1 MTKIL
6 SSLAHYR
13 FSHILVS
20 LKQMMLLTIIS
31 LCSSSAVYAT
41 DTLQTETLPKKSPVL
56 DVKVNSV
63 NVELTTVGE
72 ATKQLADAMQALSGS
87 LDTLAKS
94 DVELSPEN
102 QQKLSEM
109 IGSATQLTN
118 SVNGMLET
126 IPTTARELP
135 QVNDSLAGIAL
146 SLESINNDVLE
157 ILAQYP
163 DFVSNTEKLFEV
175 SKDHIPSISLN
186 VLDNVLWKL
195 IITLII
201 VVAIILLLAVGLP
214 VAFIYGVVAKP
225 KKALLEKL
233 EAKK

>member
-1 MTKIL
+1 MKANIL
-6 SSLAHYR
+6 SRRLSTLGLL
-13 FSHILVS
+13 FSMFVS
-20 LKQMMLLTIIS
+20 AS
-31 LCSSSAVYAT
+31 VFAT
-41 DTLQTETLPKKSPVL
+41 EAPSVEATKPAKSPVL
-56 DVKVNSV
+56 DVNVNSV

-72 ATKQLADAMQALSGS
+72 ATKQLAEAMQALSGS
-87 LDTLAKS
+87 LDTLANS

-118 SVNGMLET
+118 SVNTMLET
-126 IPTTARELP
+126 IPNTARELP

-146 SLESINNDVLE
+146 SLESINNDVIE
-157 ILAQYP
+157 MLAQYP
-163 DFVSNTEKLFEV
+163 DFVSNTEKLFDV

-186 VLDNVLWKL
+186 VLDNVMWKL

-201 VVAIILLLAVGLP
+201 VVSIILLLAVGLP

-225 KKALLEKL
+225 KKALLDKL
-233 EAKK
+233 EAKQ

>member
-1 MTKIL
+1 MKTNILFRRLSTLGLLFSMFVSASVFATEAPSVEATKP
-6 SSLAHYR
+6 A
-13 FSHILVS
+13 
-20 LKQMMLLTIIS
+20 
-31 LCSSSAVYAT
+31 
-41 DTLQTETLPKKSPVL
+41 KSPVL
-56 DVKVNSV
+56 DVNVNSV

-72 ATKQLADAMQALSGS
+72 ATKQLAEAMQALSGS

-118 SVNGMLET
+118 SVNTMLET
-126 IPTTARELP
+126 IPNTARELP

-146 SLESINNDVLE
+146 SLESINNDVIE
-157 ILAQYP
+157 MLAQYP
-163 DFVSNTEKLFEV
+163 DFVSNTEKLFDV

-186 VLDNVLWKL
+186 VLDNVMWKL

-201 VVAIILLLAVGLP
+201 VVSIILLLAVGLP
-214 VAFIYGVVAKP
+214 VAFIYGIVAKP
-225 KKALLEKL
+225 KNALLDKL
-233 EAKK
+233 EAKQ

>member
-1 MTKIL
+1 MFVSASVFATEAPSVEATKP
-6 SSLAHYR
+6 A
-13 FSHILVS
+13 
-20 LKQMMLLTIIS
+20 
-31 LCSSSAVYAT
+31 
-41 DTLQTETLPKKSPVL
+41 KSPVL
-56 DVKVNSV
+56 DVNVNSV

-72 ATKQLADAMQALSGS
+72 ATKQLAEAMQALSGS

-118 SVNGMLET
+118 SVNTMLET
-126 IPTTARELP
+126 IPNTARELP

-146 SLESINNDVLE
+146 SLESINNDVIE
-157 ILAQYP
+157 MLAQYP
-163 DFVSNTEKLFEV
+163 DFVSNTEKLFDV

-186 VLDNVLWKL
+186 VLDNVMWKL

-201 VVAIILLLAVGLP
+201 VVSIILLLAVGLP

-225 KKALLEKL
+225 KKALLDKL
-233 EAKK
+233 EAKQ

>member
-1 MTKIL
+1 MMKVNIL
-6 SSLAHYR
+6 SRRLSTLGLL
-13 FSHILVS
+13 FSMFVS
-20 LKQMMLLTIIS
+20 AS
-31 LCSSSAVYAT
+31 VFAT
-41 DTLQTETLPKKSPVL
+41 EAPSVEATKPAKSPVL
-56 DVKVNSV
+56 DVNVNSV
-63 NVELTTVGE
+63 NVELTTVGD
-72 ATKQLADAMQALSGS
+72 ATKQLAEAMQALSGS

-118 SVNGMLET
+118 SVNAMLET
-126 IPTTARELP
+126 IPNTARELP

-146 SLESINNDVLE
+146 SLESINNDVIE
-157 ILAQYP
+157 MLAQYP
-163 DFVSNTEKLFEV
+163 DFVSNTEKLFDV

-186 VLDNVLWKL
+186 VLDNVMWKL

-201 VVAIILLLAVGLP
+201 VVSIILLLAVGLP

-225 KKALLEKL
+225 KKALLDKL
-233 EAKK
+233 EAKQ

>member
-1 MTKIL
+1 MFVSASVFATEAPSLEATKP
-6 SSLAHYR
+6 A
-13 FSHILVS
+13 
-20 LKQMMLLTIIS
+20 
-31 LCSSSAVYAT
+31 
-41 DTLQTETLPKKSPVL
+41 KSPVL
-56 DVKVNSV
+56 DVNVNSV

-72 ATKQLADAMQALSGS
+72 ATKQLAEAMQALSGS

-118 SVNGMLET
+118 SVNTMLET
-126 IPTTARELP
+126 IPNTARELP

-146 SLESINNDVLE
+146 SLESINNDVIE
-157 ILAQYP
+157 MLAQYP
-163 DFVSNTEKLFEV
+163 DFVSNTEKLFDV

-186 VLDNVLWKL
+186 VLDNVMWKL

-201 VVAIILLLAVGLP
+201 VVSIILLLVVGLP

-225 KKALLEKL
+225 KKALLDKL
-233 EAKK
+233 EAKQ

>member
-1 MTKIL
+1 MKANTLSRRLSTLGLLFSMFVSASVFATEAPSVEATKP
-6 SSLAHYR
+6 A
-13 FSHILVS
+13 
-20 LKQMMLLTIIS
+20 
-31 LCSSSAVYAT
+31 
-41 DTLQTETLPKKSPVL
+41 KSPVL

-72 ATKQLADAMQALSGS
+72 ATKQLAEAMQALSGS

-118 SVNGMLET
+118 SVNTMLET
-126 IPTTARELP
+126 IPNTARELP

-146 SLESINNDVLE
+146 SLQSINNEVIE
-157 ILAQYP
+157 MLAQYP
-163 DFVSNTEKLFEV
+163 DFVSNTEKLFDV

-186 VLDNVLWKL
+186 VLDNVMWKL

-201 VVAIILLLAVGLP
+201 VVSIILLLAVGLP

-225 KKALLEKL
+225 KKALLDKL
-233 EAKK
+233 EAKQ

>member
-6 SSLAHYR
+6 SYLAHYR

-31 LCSSSAVYAT
+31 LFFSTAVYAT
-41 DTLQTETLPKKSPVL
+41 DTSQTETLPKKSPVL

-72 ATKQLADAMQALSGS
+72 ATKQLAEAMQALSGS
-87 LDTLAKS
+87 LETLAKS

>member
-1 MTKIL
+1 MTVKITPL
-6 SSLAHYR
+6 TYRFRHALVLLKNTVSLA
-13 FSHILVS
+13 
-20 LKQMMLLTIIS
+20 IIS
-31 LCSSSAVYAT
+31 LLASSFALALET
-41 DTLQTETLPKKSPVL
+41 PQTETVVNKSPVL

-94 DVELSPEN
+94 DVELSTEN
-102 QQKLSEM
+102 QQKLSDM

-118 SVNGMLET
+118 SVNSMLQT
-126 IPTTARELP
+126 IPSTARELP

-157 ILAQYP
+157 ILAPYP

-186 VLDNVLWKL
+186 VLDNVFWKL
-195 IITLII
+195 IITLIM
-201 VVAIILLLAVGLP
+201 VAAIILLLAVGLP
-214 VAFIYGVVAKP
+214 VAFIYGIVSKP

-233 EAKK
+233 EAKH

>member
-1 MTKIL
+1 MKANTLSRRLNTLGLLFSMFVSASVFATEAPSVEATKP
-6 SSLAHYR
+6 A
-13 FSHILVS
+13 
-20 LKQMMLLTIIS
+20 
-31 LCSSSAVYAT
+31 
-41 DTLQTETLPKKSPVL
+41 KSPVL

-72 ATKQLADAMQALSGS
+72 ATKQLAEAMQALSGS

-94 DVELSPEN
+94 DVELSSEN

-118 SVNGMLET
+118 SVNTMLET
-126 IPTTARELP
+126 IPNTARELP

-146 SLESINNDVLE
+146 SLQSINNDVIE
-157 ILAQYP
+157 MLAQYP
-163 DFVSNTEKLFEV
+163 DFVSNTEKLLDV

-186 VLDNVLWKL
+186 VLDNVMWKL

-201 VVAIILLLAVGLP
+201 VVSIILLLAVGLP

-225 KKALLEKL
+225 KKALLDKL
-233 EAKK
+233 

>member
-1 MTKIL
+1 MFVSASVFATEAPSLEATKP
-6 SSLAHYR
+6 A
-13 FSHILVS
+13 
-20 LKQMMLLTIIS
+20 
-31 LCSSSAVYAT
+31 
-41 DTLQTETLPKKSPVL
+41 KSPVL
-56 DVKVNSV
+56 DVNVNSV
-63 NVELTTVGE
+63 NVELTTVGD
-72 ATKQLADAMQALSGS
+72 ATKQLAEAMQALSGS

-118 SVNGMLET
+118 SVNTMLET
-126 IPTTARELP
+126 IPNTARELP

-146 SLESINNDVLE
+146 SLESINNDVIE
-157 ILAQYP
+157 MLAQYP
-163 DFVSNTEKLFEV
+163 DFVSNTEKLFDV

-186 VLDNVLWKL
+186 VLDNVMWKL

-201 VVAIILLLAVGLP
+201 VVSIILLLAVGLP

-225 KKALLEKL
+225 KKALLDKL
-233 EAKK
+233 EAKQ

>member
-1 MTKIL
+1 MFVSASVFATEAPSVEATKP
-6 SSLAHYR
+6 A
-13 FSHILVS
+13 
-20 LKQMMLLTIIS
+20 
-31 LCSSSAVYAT
+31 
-41 DTLQTETLPKKSPVL
+41 KSPVL
-56 DVKVNSV
+56 DVNVNSV

-72 ATKQLADAMQALSGS
+72 ATKQLAEAMQALSGS
-87 LDTLAKS
+87 LDTLANS

-118 SVNGMLET
+118 SVNTMLET
-126 IPTTARELP
+126 IPNTARELP

-146 SLESINNDVLE
+146 SLESINNDVIE
-157 ILAQYP
+157 MLAQYP
-163 DFVSNTEKLFEV
+163 DFVSNTEKLFDV

-186 VLDNVLWKL
+186 VLDNVMWKL

-201 VVAIILLLAVGLP
+201 VVSIILLLAVGLP

-225 KKALLEKL
+225 KKALLDKL
-233 EAKK
+233 EAKQ

>member
-1 MTKIL
+1 MKANIL
-6 SSLAHYR
+6 SRRLSTLGLL
-13 FSHILVS
+13 FSMFVS
-20 LKQMMLLTIIS
+20 AS
-31 LCSSSAVYAT
+31 VFAT
-41 DTLQTETLPKKSPVL
+41 EAPSVEATKPAKSPVL
-56 DVKVNSV
+56 DVNVNSV

-72 ATKQLADAMQALSGS
+72 ATKQLAEAMQALSGS

-118 SVNGMLET
+118 SVNTMLET
-126 IPTTARELP
+126 IPNTARELP

-146 SLESINNDVLE
+146 SLESINNDVIE
-157 ILAQYP
+157 MLAQYP
-163 DFVSNTEKLFEV
+163 DFVSNTEKLFDV

-186 VLDNVLWKL
+186 VLDNVMWKL

-201 VVAIILLLAVGLP
+201 VVSIILLLAVGLP

-225 KKALLEKL
+225 KKALLDKL
-233 EAKK
+233 EAKQ

>member
-1 MTKIL
+1 MKTNILFRRLSTLGLLFSMFVSASVFATEAPSVEATKP
-6 SSLAHYR
+6 A
-13 FSHILVS
+13 
-20 LKQMMLLTIIS
+20 
-31 LCSSSAVYAT
+31 
-41 DTLQTETLPKKSPVL
+41 KSPVL
-56 DVKVNSV
+56 DVNVNSV

-72 ATKQLADAMQALSGS
+72 ATKQLAEAMQALSGS
-87 LDTLAKS
+87 LDTLANS

-118 SVNGMLET
+118 SVNTMLET
-126 IPTTARELP
+126 IPNTARELP

-146 SLESINNDVLE
+146 SLESINNDVIE
-157 ILAQYP
+157 MLAQYP
-163 DFVSNTEKLFEV
+163 DFVSNTEKLFDV

-186 VLDNVLWKL
+186 VLDNVMWKL

-201 VVAIILLLAVGLP
+201 VVSIILLLAVGLP

-225 KKALLEKL
+225 KKALLDKL
-233 EAKK
+233 EAKQ

>member
-1 MTKIL
+1 MKANIL
-6 SSLAHYR
+6 SRRLSTLGLL
-13 FSHILVS
+13 FSMFVGAS
-20 LKQMMLLTIIS
+20 
-31 LCSSSAVYAT
+31 VFAT
-41 DTLQTETLPKKSPVL
+41 EAPSVEATKPAKSPVL
-56 DVKVNSV
+56 DVNVNSV

-72 ATKQLADAMQALSGS
+72 ATKQLAEAMQALSGS

-118 SVNGMLET
+118 SVNTMLET
-126 IPTTARELP
+126 IPNTARELP

-146 SLESINNDVLE
+146 SLESINNDVIE
-157 ILAQYP
+157 MLAQYP
-163 DFVSNTEKLFEV
+163 DFVSNTEKLFDV

-186 VLDNVLWKL
+186 VLDNVMWKL

-201 VVAIILLLAVGLP
+201 VVSIILLLAVGLP

-225 KKALLEKL
+225 KKALLDKL
-233 EAKK
+233 EAKQ

>member
-1 MTKIL
+1 MKANIL
-6 SSLAHYR
+6 SRRLYTLGLL
-13 FSHILVS
+13 FSIFVS
-20 LKQMMLLTIIS
+20 AS
-31 LCSSSAVYAT
+31 VFAT
-41 DTLQTETLPKKSPVL
+41 EAPSIEATKPAKSPVL

-72 ATKQLADAMQALSGS
+72 ATKQLAEAMQALSGS

-118 SVNGMLET
+118 SVNTMLET

-146 SLESINNDVLE
+146 SLQSINNDVIE
-157 ILAQYP
+157 MLAQYP
-163 DFVSNTEKLFEV
+163 DFVSNTEKLFDV

-186 VLDNVLWKL
+186 VLDNVMWKL

-201 VVAIILLLAVGLP
+201 VVSIILLLAVGLP

-225 KKALLEKL
+225 KKALLDKL
-233 EAKK
+233 EAKQ

>member
-1 MTKIL
+1 MFISASVFATEAPSVEATKP
-6 SSLAHYR
+6 A
-13 FSHILVS
+13 
-20 LKQMMLLTIIS
+20 
-31 LCSSSAVYAT
+31 
-41 DTLQTETLPKKSPVL
+41 KSPVL

-72 ATKQLADAMQALSGS
+72 ATKQLAEAMQALSGS

-94 DVELSPEN
+94 EVELSPEN

-118 SVNGMLET
+118 SVNTMLET
-126 IPTTARELP
+126 IPNTARELP

-146 SLESINNDVLE
+146 SLQSINNDVIE
-157 ILAQYP
+157 MLAQYP
-163 DFVSNTEKLFEV
+163 DFVSNTEKLFDV

-186 VLDNVLWKL
+186 VLDNVMWKL

-201 VVAIILLLAVGLP
+201 VVSIILLLAVGLP

-225 KKALLEKL
+225 KKALLDKL
-233 EAKK
+233 EAKQ

>member
-1 MTKIL
+1 MFVSASVFATEAPSLEATKP
-6 SSLAHYR
+6 A
-13 FSHILVS
+13 
-20 LKQMMLLTIIS
+20 
-31 LCSSSAVYAT
+31 
-41 DTLQTETLPKKSPVL
+41 KSPVL
-56 DVKVNSV
+56 DVNVNSV

-72 ATKQLADAMQALSGS
+72 ATKQLAEAMQALSGS
-87 LDTLAKS
+87 LDTLANS

-118 SVNGMLET
+118 SVNTMLET
-126 IPTTARELP
+126 IPNTARELP

-146 SLESINNDVLE
+146 SLESINNEVIE
-157 ILAQYP
+157 MLAQYP
-163 DFVSNTEKLFEV
+163 DFVSNTEKLFDV

-186 VLDNVLWKL
+186 VLDNVMWKL

-201 VVAIILLLAVGLP
+201 VVSIILLLAVGLP

-225 KKALLEKL
+225 RKALLDKL
-233 EAKK
+233 EAKQ

>member
-1 MTKIL
+1 MFVSASVFATEAPSVEATK
-6 SSLAHYR
+6 
-13 FSHILVS
+13 
-20 LKQMMLLTIIS
+20 
-31 LCSSSAVYAT
+31 
-41 DTLQTETLPKKSPVL
+41 PGKSPVL
-56 DVKVNSV
+56 DVNVNSV

-72 ATKQLADAMQALSGS
+72 ATKQLAEAMQALSGS

-118 SVNGMLET
+118 SVNTMLET
-126 IPTTARELP
+126 IPNTARELP

-146 SLESINNDVLE
+146 SLESINNDVIE
-157 ILAQYP
+157 MLAQYP
-163 DFVSNTEKLFEV
+163 DFVSNTEKLFDV

-186 VLDNVLWKL
+186 VLDNVMWKL

-201 VVAIILLLAVGLP
+201 VVSIILLLAVGLP

-225 KKALLEKL
+225 KKALLDKL
-233 EAKK
+233 EAKQ

>member
-1 MTKIL
+1 MTVKIP
-6 SSLAHYR
+6 SLAHCR
-13 FSHILVS
+13 FQHVPE
-20 LKQMMLLTIIS
+20 LLTNVLS
-31 LCSSSAVYAT
+31 LAILSLLFSSFVLASETPQAEAVT
-41 DTLQTETLPKKSPVL
+41 SKSPVL

-94 DVELSPEN
+94 DVELSAEN
-102 QQKLSEM
+102 QQKLSDM

-118 SVNGMLET
+118 SVNSMLQT
-126 IPTTARELP
+126 IPTTASELP

-163 DFVSNTEKLFEV
+163 DFVSNTEKLFAV

-186 VLDNVLWKL
+186 VLDNLFWKL

-201 VVAIILLLAVGLP
+201 VVTIILLLAVGLP
-214 VAFIYGVVAKP
+214 VAFIYGIVAKP
-225 KKALLEKL
+225 KKALLAKL
-233 EAKK
+233 AAKN

>member
-1 MTKIL
+1 MKANIL
-6 SSLAHYR
+6 SRRLSTLGLL
-13 FSHILVS
+13 FSMFVS
-20 LKQMMLLTIIS
+20 ASVFATEA
-31 LCSSSAVYAT
+31 SSVEAT
-41 DTLQTETLPKKSPVL
+41 KPAKSPVL
-56 DVKVNSV
+56 DVNVNSV

-72 ATKQLADAMQALSGS
+72 ATKQLAEAMQALSGS

-118 SVNGMLET
+118 SVNTMLET
-126 IPTTARELP
+126 IPNTARELP

-146 SLESINNDVLE
+146 SLESINNDVIE
-157 ILAQYP
+157 MLAQYP
-163 DFVSNTEKLFEV
+163 DFVSNTEKLFDV

-186 VLDNVLWKL
+186 VLDNVMWKL

-201 VVAIILLLAVGLP
+201 VVSIILLLAVGLP

-225 KKALLEKL
+225 KKALLDKL
-233 EAKK
+233 EAKQ

>member
-1 MTKIL
+1 MFVSASVFATEAPSVEATKP
-6 SSLAHYR
+6 A
-13 FSHILVS
+13 
-20 LKQMMLLTIIS
+20 
-31 LCSSSAVYAT
+31 
-41 DTLQTETLPKKSPVL
+41 KSPVL
-56 DVKVNSV
+56 DVNVNSV
-63 NVELTTVGE
+63 NVELTTVGD
-72 ATKQLADAMQALSGS
+72 ATKQLAEAMQALSGS

-118 SVNGMLET
+118 SVNAMLET
-126 IPTTARELP
+126 IPNTARELP

-146 SLESINNDVLE
+146 SLESINNDVIE
-157 ILAQYP
+157 MLAQYP
-163 DFVSNTEKLFEV
+163 DFVSNTEKLFDV

-186 VLDNVLWKL
+186 VLDNVMWKL

-201 VVAIILLLAVGLP
+201 VVSIILLLAVGLP

-225 KKALLEKL
+225 KKALLDKL
-233 EAKK
+233 EAKQ

>member
-1 MTKIL
+1 MFVSASVFATEAPSLEATKP
-6 SSLAHYR
+6 A
-13 FSHILVS
+13 
-20 LKQMMLLTIIS
+20 
-31 LCSSSAVYAT
+31 
-41 DTLQTETLPKKSPVL
+41 KSPVL
-56 DVKVNSV
+56 DVNVNSV

-72 ATKQLADAMQALSGS
+72 ATKQLAEAMQALSGS

-118 SVNGMLET
+118 SVNTMLET
-126 IPTTARELP
+126 IPNTARELP

-146 SLESINNDVLE
+146 SLESINNDVIE
-157 ILAQYP
+157 MLAQYP
-163 DFVSNTEKLFEV
+163 DFVSNTEKLFDV

-186 VLDNVLWKL
+186 VLDNVMWKL

-201 VVAIILLLAVGLP
+201 VVSIILLLAVGLP

-225 KKALLEKL
+225 KKALLDKL
-233 EAKK
+233 EAKQ

>member
-1 MTKIL
+1 MKANIL
-6 SSLAHYR
+6 SRRLPTLGLFLSLL
-13 FSHILVS
+13 FSASIFAAEAP
-20 LKQMMLLTIIS
+20 LTE
-31 LCSSSAVYAT
+31 AKPA
-41 DTLQTETLPKKSPVL
+41 KSPVL
-56 DVKVNSV
+56 DVNVNSV

-72 ATKQLADAMQALSGS
+72 ATQKLAEAMQALSGS

-94 DVELSPEN
+94 DVELSPDN

-118 SVNGMLET
+118 SVNTMLET
-126 IPTTARELP
+126 IPNTARELP

-157 ILAQYP
+157 MLAQYP
-163 DFVSNTEKLFEV
+163 DFVSNTEKLFDV

-186 VLDNVLWKL
+186 VLDSVMWKL
-195 IITLII
+195 VITLII
-201 VVAIILLLAVGLP
+201 VVSIILLLAVGLP

-225 KKALLEKL
+225 KKALLDKL
-233 EAKK
+233 EAKQ

>member
-1 MTKIL
+1 MKTNILFRRLSTLGLLFSMFVSASVFATEAPSVEATKP
-6 SSLAHYR
+6 A
-13 FSHILVS
+13 
-20 LKQMMLLTIIS
+20 
-31 LCSSSAVYAT
+31 
-41 DTLQTETLPKKSPVL
+41 KSPVL
-56 DVKVNSV
+56 DVNVNSV

-72 ATKQLADAMQALSGS
+72 ATKQLAEAMQALSGS

-118 SVNGMLET
+118 SVNTMLET
-126 IPTTARELP
+126 IPNTARELP

-146 SLESINNDVLE
+146 SLESINNDVIE
-157 ILAQYP
+157 MLAQYP
-163 DFVSNTEKLFEV
+163 DFVSNTEKLFDV

-186 VLDNVLWKL
+186 VLDNVMWKL

-201 VVAIILLLAVGLP
+201 VVSIILLLAVGLP

-225 KKALLEKL
+225 RKALLDKL
-233 EAKK
+233 EAKQ

>member
-1 MTKIL
+1 MFVSASVFATEAPSLEATKP
-6 SSLAHYR
+6 A
-13 FSHILVS
+13 
-20 LKQMMLLTIIS
+20 
-31 LCSSSAVYAT
+31 
-41 DTLQTETLPKKSPVL
+41 KSPVL
-56 DVKVNSV
+56 DVNVNSV

-72 ATKQLADAMQALSGS
+72 ATKQLAEAMQALSGS
-87 LDTLAKS
+87 LDTLANS

-118 SVNGMLET
+118 SVNTMLET
-126 IPTTARELP
+126 IPNTARELP

-146 SLESINNDVLE
+146 SLESINNDVIE
-157 ILAQYP
+157 MLAQYP
-163 DFVSNTEKLFEV
+163 DFVSNTEKLFDV

-186 VLDNVLWKL
+186 VLDNVMWKL

-201 VVAIILLLAVGLP
+201 VVSIILLLVVGLP

-225 KKALLEKL
+225 KKALLDKL
-233 EAKK
+233 EAKQ

>member
-1 MTKIL
+1 MKANTLSLWLSTLGLLFSMFVSASVFATEAPSVEATKP
-6 SSLAHYR
+6 A
-13 FSHILVS
+13 
-20 LKQMMLLTIIS
+20 
-31 LCSSSAVYAT
+31 
-41 DTLQTETLPKKSPVL
+41 KSPVL
-56 DVKVNSV
+56 DVNVNSV

-72 ATKQLADAMQALSGS
+72 ATKQLAEAMQALSGS

-118 SVNGMLET
+118 SVNTMLET
-126 IPTTARELP
+126 IPNTARELP

-146 SLESINNDVLE
+146 SLQSINNDVIE
-157 ILAQYP
+157 MLAQYP
-163 DFVSNTEKLFEV
+163 DFVSNTEKLFDV
-175 SKDHIPSISLN
+175 SKDQIPSISLN
-186 VLDNVLWKL
+186 VLDNVMWKL

-201 VVAIILLLAVGLP
+201 VVSIILLLAVGLP

-225 KKALLEKL
+225 KKALLDKL
-233 EAKK
+233 EAKQ

>member
-1 MTKIL
+1 MKTNILFRRLSTLGLLFSMFVSASVFATEAPSVEATKP
-6 SSLAHYR
+6 A
-13 FSHILVS
+13 
-20 LKQMMLLTIIS
+20 
-31 LCSSSAVYAT
+31 
-41 DTLQTETLPKKSPVL
+41 KSPVL
-56 DVKVNSV
+56 DVNVNSV
-63 NVELTTVGE
+63 NVELTTVGD
-72 ATKQLADAMQALSGS
+72 ATKQLAEAMQALSGS

-118 SVNGMLET
+118 SVNTMLET
-126 IPTTARELP
+126 IPNTARELP

-146 SLESINNDVLE
+146 SLESINNDVIE
-157 ILAQYP
+157 MLAQYP
-163 DFVSNTEKLFEV
+163 DFVSNTEKLFDV

-186 VLDNVLWKL
+186 VLDNVMWKL

-201 VVAIILLLAVGLP
+201 VVSIILLLAVGLP

-225 KKALLEKL
+225 KKALLDKL
-233 EAKK
+233 EAKQ

>member
-1 MTKIL
+1 MKTNILFRRLSTLGLLFSMFVSASVFATEAPSVEATKP
-6 SSLAHYR
+6 A
-13 FSHILVS
+13 
-20 LKQMMLLTIIS
+20 
-31 LCSSSAVYAT
+31 
-41 DTLQTETLPKKSPVL
+41 KSPVL
-56 DVKVNSV
+56 DVNVNSV

-72 ATKQLADAMQALSGS
+72 ATKQLAEAMQALSGS

-118 SVNGMLET
+118 SVNTMLET
-126 IPTTARELP
+126 IPNTARELP

-146 SLESINNDVLE
+146 SLESINNDVIE
-157 ILAQYP
+157 MLAQYP
-163 DFVSNTEKLFEV
+163 DFVSNTEKLFDV

-186 VLDNVLWKL
+186 VLDNVMWKL

-201 VVAIILLLAVGLP
+201 VVSIILLLAVGLP

-225 KKALLEKL
+225 KKALLDKL
-233 EAKK
+233 EAKQ

>member
-1 MTKIL
+1 MFVSASVFATEAPSLEATKP
-6 SSLAHYR
+6 A
-13 FSHILVS
+13 
-20 LKQMMLLTIIS
+20 
-31 LCSSSAVYAT
+31 
-41 DTLQTETLPKKSPVL
+41 KSPVL
-56 DVKVNSV
+56 DVNVNSV

-72 ATKQLADAMQALSGS
+72 ATKQLAEAMQALSGS
-87 LDTLAKS
+87 LDTLANS

-118 SVNGMLET
+118 SVNTMLET
-126 IPTTARELP
+126 IPNTARELP

-146 SLESINNDVLE
+146 SLESINNDVIE
-157 ILAQYP
+157 MLAQYP
-163 DFVSNTEKLFEV
+163 DFVSNTEKLFDV

-186 VLDNVLWKL
+186 VLDNVMWKL

-201 VVAIILLLAVGLP
+201 VVSIILLLAVGLP

-225 KKALLEKL
+225 KKALLDKL
-233 EAKK
+233 EAKQ

>member
-1 MTKIL
+1 MFVSASVFATEAPSVEATKP
-6 SSLAHYR
+6 A
-13 FSHILVS
+13 
-20 LKQMMLLTIIS
+20 
-31 LCSSSAVYAT
+31 
-41 DTLQTETLPKKSPVL
+41 KSPVL

-72 ATKQLADAMQALSGS
+72 ATKQLAEAMQALSGS

-118 SVNGMLET
+118 SVNTMLET
-126 IPTTARELP
+126 IPNTARELP

-146 SLESINNDVLE
+146 SLQSINNDVIE
-157 ILAQYP
+157 MLAQYP
-163 DFVSNTEKLFEV
+163 DFVSNTEKLFDV

-186 VLDNVLWKL
+186 VLDNVMWKL

-201 VVAIILLLAVGLP
+201 VVSIILLLAVGLP

-225 KKALLEKL
+225 KKALLDKL
-233 EAKK
+233 EAKQ

>member
-1 MTKIL
+1 
-6 SSLAHYR
+6 
-13 FSHILVS
+13 
-20 LKQMMLLTIIS
+20 
-31 LCSSSAVYAT
+31 
-41 DTLQTETLPKKSPVL
+41 
-56 DVKVNSV
+56 
-63 NVELTTVGE
+63 
-72 ATKQLADAMQALSGS
+72 MQALSGS

-118 SVNGMLET
+118 SVNAMLET
-126 IPTTARELP
+126 IPNTARELP

-146 SLESINNDVLE
+146 SLESINNDVIE
-157 ILAQYP
+157 MLAQYP
-163 DFVSNTEKLFEV
+163 DFVSNTEKLFDV

-186 VLDNVLWKL
+186 VLDNVMWKL

-201 VVAIILLLAVGLP
+201 VVSIILLLAVGLP

-225 KKALLEKL
+225 KKALLDKL
-233 EAKK
+233 EAKQ

>member
-1 MTKIL
+1 MKANIL
-6 SSLAHYR
+6 SRRLSTLGLL
-13 FSHILVS
+13 FSMFVS
-20 LKQMMLLTIIS
+20 AS
-31 LCSSSAVYAT
+31 VFAT
-41 DTLQTETLPKKSPVL
+41 EAPSVEATKPAKSPVL
-56 DVKVNSV
+56 DVNVNSV

-72 ATKQLADAMQALSGS
+72 ATQKLAEAMQALSGS

-94 DVELSPEN
+94 DVELSPDN

-118 SVNGMLET
+118 SVNTMLET
-126 IPTTARELP
+126 IPNTARELP

-157 ILAQYP
+157 MLAQYP
-163 DFVSNTEKLFEV
+163 DFVSNTEKLFDV

-186 VLDNVLWKL
+186 VLDSVMWKL
-195 IITLII
+195 VITLII
-201 VVAIILLLAVGLP
+201 VVSIILLLAVGLP

-225 KKALLEKL
+225 KKALLDKL
-233 EAKK
+233 EAKQ